1 MTAAMAKTTAT
12 LGSAPGDAAAPSL
25 RRCLATGR
33 IAPKTSLIRFVI
45 APDGAAVP
53 DLAERLPGRGLWIS
67 ADRAVMDAA
76 CRGNKFARAA
86 HRPVAVDPHLPATI
100 ERQLIT
106 RCCDAIRLA
115 RRAGHAVF
123 GFERVRTW
131 IAQQVPGG
139 EADILLLAAD
149 SAADAARVG
158 VFGGSSMRDR
168 YQLGGSRIGSVLC
181 QGTGCLRRGVW
192 RRDCGTAGD
201 RRWAVGRHASS
212 ARRHAAAGRGRR
224 PPNWKV
230 GLIWRIRPTPQTPP
244 KSPRGPR
251 CGCLAMV
258 PATPRSASCTAAIR
272 SNRLSTVANRRQ

>member
-158 VFGGSSMRDR
+158 VFGGSSMRIVTSLAGAE
-168 YQLGGSRIGSVLC
+168 LGACFAKGRV
-181 QGTGCLRRGVW
+181 
-192 RRDCGTAGD
+192 AY
-201 RRWAVGRHASS
+201 AVVFGGGIA
-212 ARRHAAAGRGRR
+212 ARLATDAGRLAGMRVQPDGM
-224 PPNWKV
+224 PPPE
-230 GLIWRIRPTPQTPP
+230 GAGGPQIG
-244 KSPRGPR
+244 K
-251 CGCLAMV
+251 LD
-258 PATPRSASCTAAIR
+258 
-272 SNRLSTVANRRQ
+272 